1 MAEGPAIN
9 QDEHE
14 NAGGGGGGGDGD
26 GVRNDDD
33 DEEEEAISDPWC
45 AESLLLDL
53 LFGPPPQ
60 EGEGGCSF
68 EDWFDRLVGG
78 EGGGDGGNLPAE
90 DGGGGGAGDQ
100 AQQQQDQ
107 LEGNGEEVREE

>member
-14 NAGGGGGGGDGD
+14 NAGGGGGGGDG
-26 GVRNDDD
+26 GRNDDEEE
-33 DEEEEAISDPWC
+33 EEEEAISDSWC

-53 LFGPPPQ
+53 LFGPSPE
-60 EGEGGCSF
+60 EGEEGDSF

-90 DGGGGGAGDQ
+90 DGGGGAGDQ